1 MKRALITGITGQ
13 DGAYLAQFLLK
24 KGYTVFG
31 TYRRQSS
38 GNFWRLHYLNISDKV
53 KLISADVLDST
64 SLHRALEI
72 SNPTEIYHLAAQS
85 FVGVSFDQPI
95 YTSDV
100 TGFGTVRILDEILK
114 FNKKIKFYQAS
125 SSEMFGSGKSLVQN
139 ESTPFMP
146 SSPYAISKLYAY
158 WQTKL
163 YREAYGIFAVNGI
176 LFNHESPLRGLEF
189 VTRKISNQVA
199 KISLGISKKLE
210 LGNLLAKR
218 DWGFAPEYVEG
229 IWKSLQVKN
238 SDDYVMATNE
248 SHSVKEFVEEA
259 CKIANISIKCLKTN
273 KTNLRPFDV
282 NHLQGDY
289 SKAKKKLGWK
299 PKTKF
304 VDLVKIMVD
313 EDIHRWEQRLKLNN
327 NSTEKYL
334 NLMKSVN
341 PIVIP
346 RNHKVE
352 EALEA
357 ANNND
362 LTHLIKLI
370 NILKKPY
377 QSQKD
382 IIDYQSASPLGDQNY
397 QTFCGT

>member
-38 GNFWRLHYLNISDKV
+38 GNFWRLHYLNISDKI
-53 KLISADVLDST
+53 KLISADILDST
-64 SLHRALEI
+64 SLYRALEI

-85 FVGVSFDQPI
+85 FVGASFDQPI

-218 DWGFAPEYVEG
+218 DWGYAPEYVEG

-238 SDDYVMATNE
+238 PDDYVMATNE

-259 CKIANISIKCLKTN
+259 CKVANISIKCLKTN
-273 KTNLRPFDV
+273 KKNLRPFDV

-313 EDIHRWEQRLKLNN
+313 EDIHRWEQR
-327 NSTEKYL
+327 SHGKYL
-334 NLMKSVN
+334 PWDAGNL
-341 PIVIP
+341 
-346 RNHKVE
+346 
-352 EALEA
+352 
-357 ANNND
+357 
-362 LTHLIKLI
+362 
-370 NILKKPY
+370 
-377 QSQKD
+377 
-382 IIDYQSASPLGDQNY
+382 
-397 QTFCGT
+397 

>member
-13 DGAYLAQFLLK
+13 DGAYLAQFLVK

-38 GNFWRLHYLNISDKV
+38 GNFWRLHYLNISDKI
-53 KLISADVLDST
+53 KLISADILDST
-64 SLHRALEI
+64 SLYRALEI

-85 FVGVSFDQPI
+85 FVGASFDQPI

-218 DWGFAPEYVEG
+218 DWGYAPEYVEG

-259 CKIANISIKCLKTN
+259 CKIANISIKCIKTN
-273 KTNLRPFDV
+273 KKNLRPFDV

-304 VDLVKIMVD
+304 VDLVKLMVD
-313 EDIHRWEQRLKLNN
+313 EDIHRWEQR
-327 NSTEKYL
+327 SHGKYL
-334 NLMKSVN
+334 PWDAGNL
-341 PIVIP
+341 
-346 RNHKVE
+346 
-352 EALEA
+352 
-357 ANNND
+357 
-362 LTHLIKLI
+362 
-370 NILKKPY
+370 
-377 QSQKD
+377 
-382 IIDYQSASPLGDQNY
+382 
-397 QTFCGT
+397 